1 MNRTVFFDA
10 IRSNPFGGSLRQTQV
25 DGIEAILTGWTTSG
39 FTDLRWLAYMFG
51 TAFHE
56 TATAMQAVI
65 ETQRADETKSP
76 TVETAITRLEN
87 SWKAGK
93 MPWVKT
99 PYWRKDEHGQ
109 SWLGR
114 GLVQC
119 THKSNYERAE
129 RSTGLPFTSNP
140 ELMLEIVPAV
150 NVMIRGMAEGWF
162 TTQSLAEYFDHD
174 SEDWKNAR
182 QIINGNESDTKVAG
196 YAQAFYAALQA
207 SGKPV
212 AAPAP
217 VPSPVE
223 ALSLEARV
231 VALESYM
238 IEVQALQERVVDL
251 EASVKALQAVE

>member
-39 FTDLRWLAYMFG
+39 FTDLRWLAYMLG

-56 TATAMQAVI
+56 TTTAMQAVI

-140 ELMLEIVPAV
+140 ELMLEITPAV
-150 NVMIRGMAEGWF
+150 NVMIRGMIEGWF
-162 TTQSLAEYFDHD
+162 TTHTLAEYFDANT
-174 SEDWKNAR
+174 EDWKNAR
-182 QIINGNESDTKVAG
+182 RIINGNESDTKVAG
-196 YAQAFYAALQA
+196 YGKAFYAALQA

-212 AAPAP
+212 ATPAP
-217 VPSPVE
+217 SP
-223 ALSLEARV
+223 APPPQPSLEARV
-231 VALESYM
+231 A
-238 IEVQALQERVVDL
+238 AL
-251 EASVKALQAVE
+251 EASVKALQGL

>member
-10 IRSNPFGGSLRQTQV
+10 IRANPFGGSLKQTQV

-39 FTDLRWLAYMFG
+39 FTDLRWLADMLG

-56 TATAMQAVI
+56 TARAMQAVI

-87 SWKAGK
+87 SWKAGS

-119 THKSNYERAE
+119 THKENYERAE
-129 RSTGLPFTSNP
+129 RSTGLPFASNP
-140 ELMLEIVPAV
+140 ELMLEIGPAV

-162 TTQSLAEYFDHD
+162 TGKSLADYFDHD

-196 YAQAFYAALQA
+196 YAQAFYVALQA

-212 AAPAP
+212 AKPAP
-217 VPSPVE
+217 SQAPP
-223 ALSLEARV
+223 LGPSLEARV
-231 VALESYM
+231 A
-238 IEVQALQERVVDL
+238 AL
-251 EASVKALQAVE
+251 EASVKALQGG